1 VSGFNILYKT
11 LADDDGW
18 ESGLGPFFPNRDEA
32 LYFFNKTMAKVKG
45 LGQFTFD
52 EGDIPSD
59 YYLVE
64 IVTGPIREE
73 RKSHPLY
80 MRRAGP

>member
-1 VSGFNILYKT
+1 
-11 LADDDGW
+11 
-18 ESGLGPFFPNRDEA
+18 LGKRIRAVFPQPDEA
-32 LYFFNKTMAKVKG
+32 LYFFNKTMAKDKG

-52 EGDIPSD
+52 EIDIPSD

-64 IVTGPIREE
+64 IVAGPIREE

-80 MRRAGP
+80 MRRADP